1 MKNKII
7 LFYFLV
13 IAVVF
18 VLHALHLAV
27 IAEDAFIGFR
37 FAEHLAEGNGLL
49 WNIGDAPV
57 EGYTN
62 FLWII
67 FCSVAILSGTNL
79 LVFVQV
85 AGIVFS
91 IIILIYIFNFCLRL
105 LEFDSYSSLIACAF
119 LALAGPFATWSMS
132 GMETNLFTLLVVASC
147 YHEISYWKSRQRAS
161 LVLSFT
167 FCFLATLTRPEGLG
181 IFIILLTLHLYRAL
195 REKKSKEIF
204 NYAVLA
210 LIIFVIPFLIY
221 FSWRVSYFGY
231 LFPLTFYAK
240 TGGGTLQWIRGAK
253 YSLFFIIHF
262 VLPLAPLL
270 ILLFWEKL
278 DRVKNMKLLSLRWFN
293 SQVASNRYG
302 IILCGLMCI
311 AYSGYIVL
319 IGGDYMAMYRF
330 FVPVLP
336 FIYVLMAAVYFQL
349 VKDSGIS
356 KKRSYLILLLIVI
369 SLAGTF
375 LQSTSLEKI
384 IFTKP
389 SITHGQYQG
398 INYERWHTNRLSLIG
413 KFFNNYKSSPD
424 ESLATDAIGAVS
436 YYSDLKIYSIH
447 GLVDP
452 KIARM
457 DSKDLGKGFPGH
469 EKSDI
474 PYTLSKKPTYFMFSR
489 ELTTEPGTYPVYSEE
504 VNKILL
510 DDYDLVNKWIVD
522 EKNNESGYFTFLQR
536 KVMQQK

>member
-1 MKNKII
+1 MKNKTIS
-7 LFYFLV
+7 FYFLV

-18 VLHALHLAV
+18 VLHALHLVV

-37 FAEHLAEGNGLL
+37 FAEHFAEGNGLL
-49 WNIGDAPV
+49 WNIGEPPV

-119 LALAGPFATWSMS
+119 LALTGPFATWSIS
-132 GMETNLFTLLVVASC
+132 GMETSLFTLLVVASC
-147 YHEISYWKSRQRAS
+147 YHEISYWKSRHKGS
-161 LVLSFT
+161 LILSLT

-195 REKKSKEIF
+195 REKKSKEII

-210 LIIFVIPFLIY
+210 LIIFIIPFSIY
-221 FSWRVSYFGY
+221 FAWRVSYYGY
-231 LFPLTFYAK
+231 LFPLTYYAK
-240 TGGGTLQWIRGAK
+240 TGGGLLQWIRGVK
-253 YSLFFIIHF
+253 YLFFFIIHF
-262 VLPLAPLL
+262 ILPLVP
-270 ILLFWEKL
+270 IIIFLFWEKRDQL
-278 DRVKNMKLLSLRWFN
+278 KRTKLFSLSRVNAQLIG
-293 SQVASNRYG
+293 NRYG
-302 IILCGLMCI
+302 LILSGAICLG
-311 AYSGYIVL
+311 YSGYIVL

-336 FIYVLMAAVYFQL
+336 FIYILIAAIYYQL
-349 VKDSGIS
+349 IKASEIS
-356 KKRSYLILLLIVI
+356 KKRSYIIIMLIVI
-369 SLAGTF
+369 SLVGTF
-375 LQSTSLEKI
+375 LQSTPLEKI

-398 INYERWHTNRLSLIG
+398 VKFERWHTNRLTLIG
-413 KFFNNYKSSPD
+413 KFFKNYKSSND
-424 ESLATDAIGAVS
+424 ESIATDAIGAIS
-436 YYSDLKIYSIH
+436 YYSGLKIYSIH

-457 DSKDLGKGFPGH
+457 ESKDLGKGFPGH

-474 PYTLSKKPTYFMFSR
+474 PYTLSKKPMYFMFSR
-489 ELTTEPGTYPVYSEE
+489 ELTTEPATYPVYSEE
-504 VNKILL
+504 VNKILQ
-510 DDYDLVNKWIVD
+510 DDYKLVYKWLAD

-536 KVMQQK
+536 QVTLQ